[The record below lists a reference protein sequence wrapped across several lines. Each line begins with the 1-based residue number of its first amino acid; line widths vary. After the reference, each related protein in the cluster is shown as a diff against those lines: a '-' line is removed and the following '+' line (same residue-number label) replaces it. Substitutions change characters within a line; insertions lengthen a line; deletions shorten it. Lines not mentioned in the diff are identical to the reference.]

1 MGCQSLDD
9 GFVSI
14 KKARKGD
21 DVEGGATSARVSRR
35 KRNWRTPISSR
46 RKDCG
51 GEERRGEERRMLTS
65 FQWIDV
71 EWN

>member
-35 KRNWRTPISSR
+35 ERSWRTPISSR

-51 GEERRGEERRMLTS
+51 GEEGKMLTS
-65 FQWIDV
+65 FQCMDV